1 MITILQM
8 YFNQIEIISTF
19 TSVSKPSHVS
29 LLTKYRSRDTVF
41 LKYSLYKGY
50 VYIINMSD
58 SQDFQTNTGFVCSQN
73 LVIFLGAIFI
83 KPVFFLNQSI
93 DSTI

>member
-8 YFNQIEIISTF
+8 YFNQIEIISTC

-29 LLTKYRSRDTVF
+29 VLTKYRSRDTGF
-41 LKYSLYKGY
+41 FFKYSLYKDY
-50 VYIINMSD
+50 VYIINMSA

-83 KPVFFLNQSI
+83 KPVFF
-93 DSTI
+93 